1 MQIGLIYVYKA
12 QSQNVKEAAGN
23 KCKTKKKG
31 WNGIWERN
39 LKKKTVEDKLIGKVW
54 L

>member
-23 KCKTKKKG
+23 KCKTKKKVG
-31 WNGIWERN
+31 MAFERGIF
-39 LKKKTVEDKLIGKVW
+39 KKTVEDKLIGKV
-54 L
+54 